1 MKPQSR
7 LKLLIKV
14 VNRALELPR
23 ASRFA
28 LAMDL
33 VDAVDRLG
41 FAEVLALEGLTFAR
55 TDDVHNDARINAQK
69 LFRWLG
75 QYENQHAQADRL
87 FYVEVALLAA
97 LPEDLRLLYLNE
109 LYAPLRVTVVA
120 DQSCDGK
127 VVNVLN
133 MAAMLTKENSEAQ
146 VAVIHLGTEPNREQL
161 EAAHRELRES
171 AASTTASMAALELAY
186 PFLAQKVGLR
196 STEQMKDVG

>member
-120 DQSCDGK
+120 DHCCDGK